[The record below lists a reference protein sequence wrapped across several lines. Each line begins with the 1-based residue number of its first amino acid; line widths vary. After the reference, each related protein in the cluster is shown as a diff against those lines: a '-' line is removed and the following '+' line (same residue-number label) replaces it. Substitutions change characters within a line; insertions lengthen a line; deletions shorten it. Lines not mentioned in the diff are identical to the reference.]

1 MYLYDERE
9 IIGMVYTNASGVSNT
24 YYFQRNLL
32 GDVIGIYNAS
42 GNRVGGYVYDAW
54 GNCTITLNTG
64 NIATINPIRY
74 RGYYYDEESELYYL
88 NARYYSPTW
97 RRFIS
102 PDDTAYLDPDSFNGL
117 NQYCYCNNDPVN
129 YVDPS
134 GHLGIGL
141 TLLIATGVGLASG
154 FGIEVAKQVYNDG
167 DWNWDPTTWNWW
179 ELGKASLIEAATGFA
194 YGLGGVA
201 GGIIKGSF
209 KALIIAGKALS
220 VSQSVGVLLG
230 TAALTNFTAGIAGY
244 AMHTAGSE
252 TESFNVLKAVSEGV
266 GQAGK
271 GVHTFFTGGLFVA
284 SGIWKVGLG
293 AKNTI
298 GSMIVR
304 TAGKYV
310 VSFLP
315 NYFFENL
322 F

>member
-134 GHLGIGL
+134 GRGAIAS
-141 TLLIATGVGLASG
+141 LLISAVVLGLVSAGANALGQVVFDGATQETFQWEKVIIAGASG
-154 FGIEVAKQVYNDG
+154 FLSG
-167 DWNWDPTTWNWW
+167 
-179 ELGKASLIEAATGFA
+179 LIPGTGFLSILSQA
-194 YGLGGVA
+194 VVSSAVDNILNTIWLGEEFNMLNVMGD
-201 GGIIKGSF
+201 I
-209 KALIIAGKALS
+209 ALS
-220 VSQSVGVLLG
+220 
-230 TAALTNFTAGIAGY
+230 TAAGY
-244 AMHTAGSE
+244 AAKGIAHLTSKLTNRIFIKA
-252 TESFNVLKAVSEGV
+252 TNYAQYQHYFRLKGFDYSKAQVY
-266 GQAGK
+266 K
-271 GVHTFFTGGLFVA
+271 RIKLDMFFRDATNEILDKSTNF
-284 SGIWKVGLG
+284 SL
-293 AKNTI
+293 
-298 GSMIVR
+298 
-304 TAGKYV
+304 
-310 VSFLP
+310 SFLL
-315 NYFFENL
+315 YL
-322 F
+322 Y